1 MPYKLTNYLLLL
13 SVSFISLFAYQDEG
27 DSPNQEVYRLSVS
40 DTLDIE
46 VFNEPDLSLM
56 SKIDRTGKARLK
68 LLGDVKIANLTLNKA
83 EEVIEQEYITQ
94 RYLRNPLVRITVV
107 EYVPREV
114 MILGEANRPGP
125 FQFPNEVKAI
135 GIVEL
140 ISRIGGF
147 NDLASKKAVKVT
159 RYIQEGG
166 QTIKKVFTVNV
177 KELMAGIS
185 SDNADKKFWVYP
197 DDIIYI
203 PERFL

>member
-1 MPYKLTNYLLLL
+1 
-13 SVSFISLFAYQDEG
+13 
-27 DSPNQEVYRLSVS
+27 
-40 DTLDIE
+40 
-46 VFNEPDLSLM
+46 M

>member
-1 MPYKLTNYLLLL
+1 
-13 SVSFISLFAYQDEG
+13 
-27 DSPNQEVYRLSVS
+27 
-40 DTLDIE
+40 
-46 VFNEPDLSLM
+46 
-56 SKIDRTGKARLK
+56 
-68 LLGDVKIANLTLNKA
+68 
-83 EEVIEQEYITQ
+83 
-94 RYLRNPLVRITVV
+94 
-107 EYVPREV
+107 

-185 SDNADKKFWVYP
+185 SNNADKKFWIYP